1 MSSPFFLAKWIK
13 SQHFICANRRILRNY
28 FHIARF
34 FDNILIEHHTRL
46 CYHLIK
52 KEHPWREWCH
62 LNIKE
67 VARVSGVSVATVSR
81 VLNHPEQV
89 QPETK
94 EHILAVMQSLNYQP
108 NWFARGLNF
117 GKTST
122 IALLVPN
129 IENRRFLNIMTG
141 VETVALKKQHTVLL
155 CNTHANEGEESEYLK
170 MVLERQVDGVILVSS
185 MLDPSS
191 AHNLLGDTPWV
202 HIGKYSGDCGN
213 LCFINYEEGAYQM
226 TTHLLQMGHSSVQ
239 ILLDESPLA
248 EMKQV
253 LAGYQRA
260 MRELRPDGERPA
272 LYAADSVQGGYLAAQ
287 KLLQGGSPP
296 RALLAF
302 SDDQA
307 FGIVKAAQD
316 LQIPIPEQLALAC
329 LKDSPVC
336 SIVSPA
342 ISSME
347 LPSRR
352 LGMVAARMLFD
363 AIEDSDDLYGP
374 QEIILQPQL
383 KIRHSCGNT
392 KPIYELFG

>member
-1 MSSPFFLAKWIK
+1 M
-13 SQHFICANRRILRNY
+13 
-28 FHIARF
+28 
-34 FDNILIEHHTRL
+34 
-46 CYHLIK
+46 
-52 KEHPWREWCH
+52 
-62 LNIKE
+62 
-67 VARVSGVSVATVSR
+67 
-81 VLNHPEQV
+81 LNHPEQV

-94 EHILAVMQSLNYQP
+94 EHILEVMQSLNYQP

-141 VETVALKKQHTVLL
+141 VETVALKKQHTTLL
-155 CNTHANEGEESEYLK
+155 CNTHASEKQESEYLK
-170 MVLERQVDGVILVSS
+170 MVTERQVDGVILVSS
-185 MLDPSS
+185 VLEPAAAKD
-191 AHNLLGDTPWV
+191 LLGHTPWV
-202 HIGKYSGDCGN
+202 HIGKYPSGCGN

-226 TTHLLQMGHSSVQ
+226 TAHLLQMGHASVQ
-239 ILLDESPLA
+239 VLLDEVPLA
-248 EMKQV
+248 EMGQV
-253 LAGYQRA
+253 AAGYQRA
-260 MRELRPDGERPA
+260 IRELCPAGERPV
-272 LYAADSVQGGYLAAQ
+272 LYAADSVQGGYLMAQ
-287 KLLQGGSPP
+287 KLLQGSNPP

-307 FGIVKAAQD
+307 FGIIKAAQD
-316 LQIPIPEQLALAC
+316 LQVSISEQLALAC